1 MRLSTLT
8 GRSLSL
14 EVFTPRGTAGVE
26 DLLADGGRLAA
37 YTALGP
43 AFVTVSGPPA
53 GSLQISEWLRS
64 SHCLKAQLQLVATE
78 FTADSV
84 HSLLSEAVQLG
95 IHDVLVTG
103 SPPNTPPPASGSGK
117 FASATELV
125 SFVKERM
132 GDAMR
137 VAVCGYPRGSR
148 GERGEYAADLAEVG
162 RQVLAGAERVVCLP
176 CFDAETHWSFVA
188 DARAARISCPIAP
201 GLLPIYSAAEFRHVC
216 RALAV
221 DPPAWLEAKLRAAAG
236 TK

>member
-1 MRLSTLT
+1 M
-8 GRSLSL
+8 
-14 EVFTPRGTAGVE
+14 
-26 DLLADGGRLAA
+26 
-37 YTALGP
+37 
-43 AFVTVSGPPA
+43 
-53 GSLQISEWLRS
+53 
-64 SHCLKAQLQLVATE
+64 
-78 FTADSV
+78 
-84 HSLLSEAVQLG
+84 G

-236 TK
+236 TKEVAALGESLLVQQLEALNSSRACTPHIYTLNSEAILQPLALAGYKPLKHRA